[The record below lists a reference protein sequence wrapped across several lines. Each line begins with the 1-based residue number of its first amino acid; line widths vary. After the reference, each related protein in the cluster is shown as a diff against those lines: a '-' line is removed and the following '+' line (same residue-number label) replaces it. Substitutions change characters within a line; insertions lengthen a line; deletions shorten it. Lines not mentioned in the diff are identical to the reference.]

1 MYGQLDPGTIIE
13 PYRIDGLLGS
23 GGMGAVYLAEHQI
36 LHTQVALKVLR
47 PDLAQDPDFRER
59 FLREARSAASLDHPN
74 IVPVYDA
81 GEGGGSL
88 FIAMRYVEGTDL
100 ARILAAEGDLDPA
113 RAVAILHQVAEAL
126 DEAHRNGLVHRDV
139 KPANVLIAA
148 PSARRGGD
156 HAFLSDF
163 GLVKPASD
171 ASLTRGGMFLGTRDY
186 VAPELLMSNDADG
199 RADQYGLA
207 CVLFQALTGSVPF
220 PRDFEAAVIT
230 AHLAMEPPPVA
241 ELHPGLPTALDDV
254 IRRGMAKDRERRF
267 HTCVELIDTAAG
279 VLGVGP
285 STPVQPLPPLPPL
298 PGTSGREATPRHPP
312 RRPTPA
318 VAAAGLL
325 ALLLVTG
332 GLAWALTRGEAVD
345 VTACGSAAGSLED
358 RFRAAGG
365 TIAFVSDRGGD
376 RDLYLMDVGTGAID
390 QLTTDPG
397 SDGNPTW
404 SPDGT
409 RIAFDSDRDGDFDI
423 YVMNADGTG
432 LERLVGDEGADVSP
446 AWSPDGESIAYATT
460 RDGNNEIHV
469 VDMRTGEDLRITKNP
484 AHDGQ
489 PTWSP
494 DGSSI
499 AFSSDR
505 TGNSEI
511 FVMGSDGADQRNL
524 TRSASEELKPSW
536 SPDGSSIAFDG
547 DRDGDFDVYLIDPDG
562 TGLRAFTTNDAD
574 DGYPTWSPEGDWV
587 LFDTPVQGS
596 NDICAAPVDGGGGV
610 DLTPDSPA
618 LDSVTAWTARTWPD
632 QGGAQ
637 AAKR

>member
-1 MYGQLDPGTIIE
+1 MYGQLDPGTVIE
-13 PYRIDGLLGS
+13 HYRIGGLLGS

-100 ARILAAEGDLDPA
+100 ARVLAAEGDLDPA
-113 RAVAILHQVAEAL
+113 RAVAILRQVAEAL

-148 PSARRGGD
+148 PSARRTGD

-186 VAPELLMSNDADG
+186 VAPELLMSNEADG

-207 CVLFQALTGSVPF
+207 CVLFQTLTGSVPF
-220 PRDFEAAVIT
+220 PRDFEAATIT
-230 AHLAMEPPPVA
+230 AHLAMEPPPVG
-241 ELHPGLPTALDDV
+241 ELRPGLPPAVDDV
-254 IRRGMAKDRERRF
+254 IRRGMAKDRDRRF
-267 HTCVELIDTAAG
+267 RDCVELIDAAAG
-279 VLGVGP
+279 ALGVGP
-285 STPVQPLPPLPPL
+285 STPVRPLPPPA
-298 PGTSGREATPRHPP
+298 GGSGGDAAASGPAR
-312 RRPTPA
+312 RRPTRT
-318 VAAAGLL
+318 VAAAGL
-325 ALLLVTG
+325 ALLVLAG
-332 GLAWALTRGEAVD
+332 GSAWLLTRGEPVE
-345 VTACGSAAGSLED
+345 VTACGSAAGALEE

-376 RDLYLMDVGTGAID
+376 RDLYLMDVATGATG

-404 SPDGT
+404 SPDGS
-409 RIAFDSDRDGDFDI
+409 RVAFDSNRDGDFDI

-432 LERLVGDEGADVSP
+432 LERLIGEDGADVSP
-446 AWSPDGESIAYATT
+446 AWSPEGGSIAYATT
-460 RDGNNEIHV
+460 RDGNNEIYV
-469 VDMRTGEDLRITKNP
+469 VDVTTGEERRITKNP

-511 FVMGSDGADQRNL
+511 FVMAADGADQHNL
-524 TRSASEELKPSW
+524 SRSASDELKPSW
-536 SPDGSSIAFDG
+536 SPDGSSIAFDS
-547 DRDGDFDVYLIDPDG
+547 DRDGDFDVYLMHPDG
-562 TGLRAFTTNDAD
+562 AGMRAFTTNAAD
-574 DGYPTWSPEGDWV
+574 DGYPTWSPDGNWI
-587 LFDTPVQGS
+587 LYDTPAQG
-596 NDICAAPVDGGGGV
+596 NIDICAAPVDGGGGV
-610 DLTPDSPA
+610 DLTPDSAA
-618 LDSVTAWTARTWPD
+618 LDAVTAWTTERHGPTGRIIPSA
-632 QGGAQ
+632 GGA
-637 AAKR
+637 